1 MSYPLDVPT
10 AYFKPASSDFKSTKD
25 QFENFQTER
34 TFSRSDRPGQK
45 NNKDVNFLEENGQ
58 SRTAY

>member
-1 MSYPLDVPT
+1 MSDPLDVPT
-10 AYFKPASSDFKSTKD
+10 AYFNPVSSDSKSTKD

-34 TFSRSDRPGQK
+34 MFSRSDRPGQK
-45 NNKDVNFLEENGQ
+45 INKDVNFLEETGY